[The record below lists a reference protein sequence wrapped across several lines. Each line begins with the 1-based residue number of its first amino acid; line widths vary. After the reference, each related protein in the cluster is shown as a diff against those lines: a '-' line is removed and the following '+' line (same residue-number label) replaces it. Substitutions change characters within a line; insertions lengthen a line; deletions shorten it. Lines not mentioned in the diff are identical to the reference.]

1 MAIAAHERA
10 GFRACAYPTLWRLV
24 GGLCVA
30 VSRASLPFIGMGVL
44 ASDGPVPLAVLLRAL
59 FVCAFLPALAAW
71 LIERAFLAEVEMR
84 ATELVLQGRGLRVE
98 IPRTAV
104 AAIVPWSLPLPG
116 PGFALRLQSGRRFS
130 YGVQAPDPTPLLQ
143 ALADGT
149 GIEAARAATR
159 HPVLVWAHA
168 KQSGRGWR
176 WYHWLGKFVLFA
188 LVPTAVWFYAHQHIA
203 YGGLLGQYYLEGA
216 VQYLK
221 TFVISWSLTAIYL
234 LLYASAWRAVAECVA
249 LSVTWIAPAR
259 ATMARRAVEI
269 VCRLAYYVG
278 VPVVVLMPFL
288 G

>member
-1 MAIAAHERA
+1 MALAAHEPTS
-10 GFRACAYPTLWRLV
+10 FQACAYPTLWRLV

-30 VSRASLPFIGMGVL
+30 VSRASLLFIGMGVL

-84 ATELVLQGRGLRVE
+84 ATELVLKGRGLRVE

-104 AAIVPWSLPLPG
+104 AAVVPWTLPLPG

-130 YGVQAPDPTPLLQ
+130 YGVQASDPTPLLQ
-143 ALADGT
+143 ALADST
-149 GIEAARAATR
+149 GIEAARAATQ
-159 HPVLVWAHA
+159 HPLLVWAHA
-168 KQSGRGWR
+168 KHSSRGWR

-203 YGGLLGQYYLEGA
+203 YGGLLGQYYLEGL
-216 VQYLK
+216 VPYLK
-221 TFVISWSLTAIYL
+221 TFVISWSLMAIYL
-234 LLYASAWRAVAECVA
+234 LLYASGWRAVAEGVA
-249 LSVTWIAPAR
+249 LMAAWLVPPG
-259 ATMARRAVEI
+259 ATGARRAVEI
-269 VCRLAYYVG
+269 VCRLAYYLG
-278 VPVVVLMPFL
+278 VPLVVLMPFL